1 MKTNLLFIN
10 LGKELGLLDNLKV
23 KIEDRLNEATNERP
37 LTSFEIGVAQYQL
50 NNQYEAVLKI
60 IKELGIEDKVNLVE
74 YTDYINTLELLYN
87 KFSKKE
93 EYVILDAQK

>member
-10 LGKELGLLDNLKV
+10 LGKELGDLDNLKV

-37 LTSFEIGVAQYQL
+37 LTSFEIGAAQYQL

-60 IKELGIEDKVNLVE
+60 IKELEIEDKVSLVE

-87 KFSKKE
+87 KVIKKE
-93 EYVILDAQK
+93 EYVNLDAQK